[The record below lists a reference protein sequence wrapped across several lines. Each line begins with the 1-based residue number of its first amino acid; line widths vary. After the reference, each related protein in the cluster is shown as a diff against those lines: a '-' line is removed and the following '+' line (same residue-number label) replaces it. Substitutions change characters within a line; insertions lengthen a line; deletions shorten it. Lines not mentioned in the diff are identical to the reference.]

1 MTGMLGDST
10 DREKEAQDSTAPNM
24 QTGLVCYLFIILAAN

>member
-1 MTGMLGDST
+1 MTGMLGEST

-24 QTGLVCYLFIILAAN
+24 QTGLGGVIYINIGN